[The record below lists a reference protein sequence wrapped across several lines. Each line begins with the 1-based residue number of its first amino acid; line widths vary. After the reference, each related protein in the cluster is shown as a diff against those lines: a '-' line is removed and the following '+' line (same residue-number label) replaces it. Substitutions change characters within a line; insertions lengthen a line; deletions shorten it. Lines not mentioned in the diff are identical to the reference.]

1 MKYSIINYQYYVL
14 PMPGHYVELEKKAE
28 TLENQSKIEFQK
40 KNFSSTVALLEEAKA
55 IYSQL
60 RFHGKIG
67 MLNQRISRVRN
78 LLKRE
83 IQGITVRTKSEQ
95 DFQKRVEKV
104 LSEKQR
110 MQEKQHA
117 QQTLLPPEMRKNLEK
132 VNMLLEKAAREE
144 GLGKTPRVIG
154 RYEYILELY
163 KSIPKDSLDLSEKIA
178 EIENKIALLR
188 TKM

>member
-1 MKYSIINYQYYVL
+1 MKYSIINNQYYVL
-14 PMPGHYVELEKKAE
+14 PMPGPYDELEKKAE

-60 RFHGKIG
+60 GFHGKIG

-83 IQGITVRTKSEQ
+83 IQGITERTKSEQ

-110 MQEKQHA
+110 VQEKQHA

-132 VNMLLEKAAREE
+132 VKMLLEKAAREE
-144 GLGKTPRVIG
+144 GLGKIPRVIG

>member
-1 MKYSIINYQYYVL
+1 M
-14 PMPGHYVELEKKAE
+14 G
-28 TLENQSKIEFQK
+28 
-40 KNFSSTVALLEEAKA
+40 
-55 IYSQL
+55 
-60 RFHGKIG
+60 
-67 MLNQRISRVRN
+67 N

-83 IQGITVRTKSEQ
+83 IQGTTVRTKSEQ

-110 MQEKQHA
+110 VQEKQHA

-132 VNMLLEKAAREE
+132 VKMLLEKAAREE
-144 GLGKTPRVIG
+144 GLGKIPRVIG

-163 KSIPKDSLDLSEKIA
+163 KSIPKDTLDLSEKIV